1 MKKTSAFSPTRVS
14 MAVAVVCVGISMPA
28 FAQVEAKVT
37 GRVQFDARNHSNGAT
52 VVDDKDSASYSDGY
66 EIRRARIGVSGA
78 INKDIAYEV
87 VGNAVGSSTNFVD
100 TAFINYGFNKA
111 AQFRAGR
118 FKQPFSLVELTSSN
132 SIDFMERS
140 YGNQVVPGKRLGMML
155 HGEVTKGVT
164 YGLSSYQDDF
174 TSKENSANIG
184 RNNAARLA
192 ANFAEM
198 QGIEDTVIHVGYAKA
213 QMYDKVANTTSSSSG
228 GTSTTGTVLSVRS
241 ENRGI
246 NHAYRIRLDGDT
258 LTTGGYG
265 VAGQT
270 FTSIEKSLTGM
281 ELAVARGPFKFQAES
296 FRNYSSATSGTG
308 DSANLDFAANYY
320 EVMYNITGESW
331 SKAYKGGA
339 FSGIT
344 PGSVFMKDYGG
355 VVGNGIGAWQV
366 GFRTSNYAINERSV
380 VGTTS
385 IGSKAGTTNTVGLN
399 WFLNNNARVMLNYS
413 ETKFETAF
421 TPVDT
426 SGSMN
431 TVNSERTISLRTQVN
446 F

>member
-52 VVDDKDSASYSDGY
+52 TVDDKDSASYSDGY
-66 EIRRARIGVSGA
+66 EIRRARIGVSGT

-87 VGNAVGSSTNFVD
+87 VGNAVGSSANFVD
-100 TAFINYGFNKA
+100 TAFANYGFNKA

-118 FKQPFSLVELTSSN
+118 FKQPFSLEELTSSN

-164 YGLSSYQDDF
+164 YGLSSFQDDF

-246 NHAYRIRLDGDT
+246 SNAYRIRLDGDT
-258 LTTGGYG
+258 VSTGYG

-296 FRNYSSATSGTG
+296 FRNYSSSTSGTG
-308 DSANLDFAANYY
+308 DSANVDFAANYY

-380 VGTTS
+380 VGVAS

-426 SGSMN
+426 SGS
-431 TVNSERTISLRTQVN
+431 TINSERTISLRTQVN

>member
-1 MKKTSAFSPTRVS
+1 MRKTSTFSPTRVS

-37 GRVQFDARNHSNGAT
+37 GRVQFDVRNHTTGAA
-52 VVDDKDSASYSDGY
+52 VVDDRDSASYADGY
-66 EIRRARIGVSGA
+66 EIRRARIGVSGT

-100 TAFINYGFNKA
+100 TAFANYGFNKA

-118 FKQPFSLVELTSSN
+118 FKQPFSLEELTSSN

-140 YGNQVVPGKRLGMML
+140 YGNQVVPGKRLGMMV
-155 HGEVTKGVT
+155 HGEPTKGIT
-164 YGLSSYQDDF
+164 YGVSSFQQDF
-174 TSKENSANIG
+174 TQGVSSQKVG
-184 RNNAARLA
+184 RNTAARLA

-198 QGIEDTVIHVGYAKA
+198 QSIEDTVIHVGYAKS
-213 QMYDKVANTTSSSSG
+213 QMYDKVNHVTSSSG
-228 GTSTTGTVLSVRS
+228 GTTTTATVLSTRS

-246 NHAYRIRLDGDT
+246 NNAYRIRLDGDAVT
-258 LTTGGYG
+258 YGYSA
-265 VAGQT
+265 VGQT

-281 ELAVARGPFKFQAES
+281 ELAVARGPIKFQAES
-296 FRNYSSATSGTG
+296 FRNYLNATSAAGGSAT
-308 DSANLDFAANYY
+308 LDYAANYY

-344 PGSVFMKDYGG
+344 PGSIFMKDYGG

-366 GFRTSNYAINERSV
+366 GLRRSDYTVNERSV
-380 VGTTS
+380 SSAST
-385 IGSKAGTTNTVGLN
+385 GSKAGATNTVALN
-399 WFLNNNARVMLNYS
+399 WLLNNNARVMLNYS

-426 SGSMN
+426 TGN
-431 TVNSERTISLRTQVN
+431 KINSERTISLRTQVN

>member
-1 MKKTSAFSPTRVS
+1 MF
-14 MAVAVVCVGISMPA
+14 
-28 FAQVEAKVT
+28 
-37 GRVQFDARNHSNGAT
+37 
-52 VVDDKDSASYSDGY
+52 
-66 EIRRARIGVSGA
+66 
-78 INKDIAYEV
+78 
-87 VGNAVGSSTNFVD
+87 
-100 TAFINYGFNKA
+100 
-111 AQFRAGR
+111 
-118 FKQPFSLVELTSSN
+118 
-132 SIDFMERS
+132 
-140 YGNQVVPGKRLGMML
+140 
-155 HGEVTKGVT
+155 
-164 YGLSSYQDDF
+164 
-174 TSKENSANIG
+174 
-184 RNNAARLA
+184 
-192 ANFAEM
+192 
-198 QGIEDTVIHVGYAKA
+198 
-213 QMYDKVANTTSSSSG
+213 DKVANVTSSSG
-228 GTSTTGTVLSVRS
+228 GTTTTATVLSMRS

-246 NHAYRIRLDGDT
+246 NNAYRIRLNGDSVTSGYSVTGQT
-258 LTTGGYG
+258 LTT
-265 VAGQT
+265 VDN
-270 FTSIEKSLTGM
+270 SLTGT
-281 ELAVARGPFKFQAES
+281 EFAVARGPFKFQMENFKNTVKA
-296 FRNYSSATSGTG
+296 SSVGG
-308 DSANLDFAANYY
+308 SASLDYAANYY

-380 VGTTS
+380 VGVTS